1 MFGVVWDFSN
11 SEGQTKIS
19 SKPHWQV
26 FKKFKA
32 QLSRLVFCKI
42 CVMITVMISQV
53 KFQAEQA
60 NRDGNLNDGNL
71 NDIPM

>member
-1 MFGVVWDFSN
+1 
-11 SEGQTKIS
+11 
-19 SKPHWQV
+19 
-26 FKKFKA
+26 
-32 QLSRLVFCKI
+32 
-42 CVMITVMISQV
+42 MITVMISQV